1 VKFLLKTGFLLVER
15 ELARTFN
22 WKKTMFSLFKTKNKT
37 ATILVV
43 DDEPDL
49 VLTIKNRL
57 EWNKYKVETAAD
69 GAEGLEKAESV
80 RPDLILLDCNM
91 PVMSGLDM
99 LELLRKNKKL
109 KKIPV
114 MMLTAVSETYDI
126 DTASILGVAGYVTKP
141 FNFTE
146 LLDKISDIL
155 DKR

>member
-1 VKFLLKTGFLLVER
+1 LLKFRFLLVEE
-15 ELARTFN
+15 ELTKTFN
-22 WKKTMFSLFKTKNKT
+22 WEKTMLNLFKTKNKT

-49 VLTIKNRL
+49 VITIKNRL
-57 EWNKYKVETAAD
+57 EWNKFKVETAAD

-80 RPDLILLDCNM
+80 NPDLILLDCNM

-99 LELLRKNKKL
+99 LQLLRQKRNF

-114 MMLTAVSETYDI
+114 IMLTAVSETYDI
-126 DTASILGVAGYVTKP
+126 DTASILGVEGYITKP

-146 LLDKISDIL
+146 LLEKISDIL

>member
-1 VKFLLKTGFLLVER
+1 ML
-15 ELARTFN
+15 N
-22 WKKTMFSLFKTKNKT
+22 LFKTKNKT

-49 VLTIKNRL
+49 VITIKNRL
-57 EWNKYKVETAAD
+57 EWNKFKVETAAN
-69 GAEGLEKAESV
+69 GRQGLEKAVSV

-99 LELLRKNKKL
+99 LQLLRQNKKL

-114 MMLTAVSETYDI
+114 IMLTAVSENYDI
-126 DTASILGVAGYVTKP
+126 DTARLLEVAGYITKP

>member
-1 VKFLLKTGFLLVER
+1 ML
-15 ELARTFN
+15 N
-22 WKKTMFSLFKTKNKT
+22 LFKARNKT

-49 VLTIKNRL
+49 VLTIKNRF
-57 EWNKYKVETAAD
+57 EWNKFKVETAAN
-69 GAEGLEKAESV
+69 GQEGLEKVESV

-99 LELLRKNKKL
+99 LRLLRQDRKL

-114 MMLTAVSETYDI
+114 IMLTAVSEAYDI
-126 DTASILGVAGYVTKP
+126 DTARLLEVAGYVTKP

-146 LLDKISDIL
+146 LLEKISDII

>member
-1 VKFLLKTGFLLVER
+1 MLG
-15 ELARTFN
+15 
-22 WKKTMFSLFKTKNKT
+22 LFKTKNRT

-43 DDEPDL
+43 DDEPDF
-49 VLTIKNRL
+49 VSTIKNRL
-57 EWNKYKVETAAD
+57 EWNKFKVETAAN
-69 GAEGLEKAESV
+69 GAEGLEKAVSV

-99 LELLRKNKKL
+99 LQLLRQNRKL

-114 MMLTAVSETYDI
+114 IMLTAVSENYDI
-126 DTASILGVAGYVTKP
+126 DTARLLEVAGYITKP

>member
-1 VKFLLKTGFLLVER
+1 ML
-15 ELARTFN
+15 N
-22 WKKTMFSLFKTKNKT
+22 LFKTRNKT

-57 EWNKYKVETAAD
+57 EWNKFKVETAAN
-69 GAEGLEKAESV
+69 GQEGLEKAESV

-99 LELLRKNKKL
+99 LQLLRQDRKL

-114 MMLTAVSETYDI
+114 IMLTAVDETNDI
-126 DTASILGVAGYVTKP
+126 DTAGILGVAGYITKP

-146 LLDKISDIL
+146 LLEKISDII

>member
-1 VKFLLKTGFLLVER
+1 ML
-15 ELARTFN
+15 N
-22 WKKTMFSLFKTKNKT
+22 LFKTRNKT

-49 VLTIKNRL
+49 VITIKNRL
-57 EWNKYKVETAAD
+57 EWNKFKVETAAN
-69 GAEGLEKAESV
+69 GRQGLEKAVSV

-99 LELLRKNKKL
+99 LQLLRQNKKL

-114 MMLTAVSETYDI
+114 IMLTAVSENYDI
-126 DTASILGVAGYVTKP
+126 DTARLLEVAGYITKP

>member
-1 VKFLLKTGFLLVER
+1 
-15 ELARTFN
+15 
-22 WKKTMFSLFKTKNKT
+22 MFTLFKTKNKI

-49 VLTIKNRL
+49 VSTIKNRL
-57 EWNKYKVETAAD
+57 EWNKFKVETASN

-80 RPDLILLDCNM
+80 NPDLILLDCNM

-99 LELLRKNKKL
+99 LELLRQEKKF

-114 MMLTAVSETYDI
+114 IMLTAVSENYDI
-126 DTASILGVAGYVTKP
+126 DTARLLEVAGYITKP